1 MNKYDIQDQLLTST
15 GPTEIIDLG
24 ETGGSEYANIV
35 LVGSGAVEVEG
46 CATPDGVFD
55 TVMTATLTSGTEERQ
70 RIPYACPRYIR
81 LASTGATLT
90 VRV

>member
-1 MNKYDIQDQLLTST
+1 MNKYDIQDKLLTST

-24 ETGGSEYANIV
+24 ESGGSDFANIV
-35 LVGSGAVEVEG
+35 LEGSGAVTVEG
-46 CATPDGVFD
+46 AAEPGGEYT
-55 TVMTATLTSGTEERQ
+55 TVLTATLTSGTEERH

-81 LASTGATLT
+81 LKATGATLT